1 MGKSEFSG
9 TLTHDFKFGLFAA
22 IISLKLYY
30 YLKIKIKLDI
40 ESKMH

>member
-1 MGKSEFSG
+1 MGKSEFLG

-30 YLKIKIKLDI
+30 LIENQKKIR
-40 ESKMH
+40 H